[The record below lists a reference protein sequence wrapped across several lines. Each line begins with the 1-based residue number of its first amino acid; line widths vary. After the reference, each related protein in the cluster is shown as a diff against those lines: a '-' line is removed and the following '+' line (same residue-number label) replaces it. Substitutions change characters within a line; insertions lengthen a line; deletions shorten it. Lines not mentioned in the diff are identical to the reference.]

1 MISVKNDLA
10 DRKAETEN
18 LIKFIFFLENNSPMT
33 TGIDVLRLNTSIKAN
48 TVLMLYN
55 AVEATVT
62 SCLNK
67 VHAVINLEHIKFN
80 ELTNE
85 MKKLFAMYYGSSID
99 KAGTL
104 SNEMDYVLLFV
115 DLLQSEQCIN
125 ITYKELSNN
134 YQLYSGNLDSK
145 EIKSVLSK
153 YGIDFQEACSELQT
167 IKKDRNILAHGEQS
181 FEELGRRLSK
191 EQLQVMCNKTFVY
204 LEQMIDEISD
214 YLAEKRYKVIED

>member
-125 ITYKELSNN
+125 ITYKELSDN

-214 YLAEKRYKVIED
+214 YLSEKRYKVIEN